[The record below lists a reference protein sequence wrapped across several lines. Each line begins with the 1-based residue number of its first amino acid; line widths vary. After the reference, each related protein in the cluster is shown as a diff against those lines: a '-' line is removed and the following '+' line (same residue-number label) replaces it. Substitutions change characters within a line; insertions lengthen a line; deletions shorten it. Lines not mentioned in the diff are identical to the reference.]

1 MGNESEKKLLKKK
14 YPNWEIVTTQYGENN
29 AQKSLSV
36 GENIL
41 KTYPDINAVI
51 CPDAT
56 ALPAMAQAAENLKNG

>member
-1 MGNESEKKLLKKK
+1 MRK
-14 YPNWEIVTTQYGENN
+14 
-29 AQKSLSV
+29 KSLSV

-56 ALPAMAQAAENLKNG
+56 ALPAMAQAAENLKMDKKGCRNGLLYTKRYA

>member
-1 MGNESEKKLLKKK
+1 M
-14 YPNWEIVTTQYGENN
+14 QYGENN

-51 CPDAT
+51 CPDA
-56 ALPAMAQAAENLKNG
+56 NGTSGNGTSS